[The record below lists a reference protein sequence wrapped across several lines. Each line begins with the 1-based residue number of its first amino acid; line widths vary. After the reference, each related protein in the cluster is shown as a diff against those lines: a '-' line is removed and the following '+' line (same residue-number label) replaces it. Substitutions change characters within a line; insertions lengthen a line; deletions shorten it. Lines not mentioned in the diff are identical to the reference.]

1 MFLSFSGG
9 NLPTA
14 AAAPIT
20 REDERS
26 SARLA
31 MFRNSSSFRRAVR
44 GVAALERMVMSPTT
58 DAKQLDKPV
67 SMNKES
73 VATLT
78 GIRRTSSLG
87 TGLKSLQS
95 NFIRGVG
102 AEPQCSNGTNALEG
116 EFLRPESMDSASSS
130 KESAF
135 PAVNPHDH
143 WVTIDLRA
151 NEASTAEPIAR
162 ADNSAAASVSERA
175 WSGRWSLSTFSNL
188 RGVMFPLRRSTSD
201 LVLRESRPPV

>member
-14 AAAPIT
+14 AGAPIT

-31 MFRNSSSFRRAVR
+31 MIRNSSSFRRAVR
-44 GVAALERMVMSPTT
+44 GVAALERMMMSPTT

-67 SMNKES
+67 SLNKKS
-73 VATLT
+73 APTLT

-95 NFIRGVG
+95 NLIGGEG
-102 AEPQCSNGTNALEG
+102 AEPQYSNGTIALQG
-116 EFLRPESMDSASSS
+116 EFLRSESMDSASSR
-130 KESAF
+130 KENTF

-143 WVTIDLRA
+143 WVTIDLRG
-151 NEASTAEPIAR
+151 NEASTAEPSAR
-162 ADNSAAASVSERA
+162 SDTSAAASVSERT
-175 WSGRWSLSTFSNL
+175 WSGRWSLSTLSNL

-201 LVLRESRPPV
+201 LVLQAGRAPV

>member
-1 MFLSFSGG
+1 MFLSFLGG

-14 AAAPIT
+14 AGAPIT

-31 MFRNSSSFRRAVR
+31 MIRNSSSFRRAVR
-44 GVAALERMVMSPTT
+44 GVAALERMMSPTT

-67 SMNKES
+67 SANKKS
-73 VATLT
+73 APTLT

-87 TGLKSLQS
+87 TGLKSLQ
-95 NFIRGVG
+95 NNLIGGEG
-102 AEPQCSNGTNALEG
+102 AKPQYSNGTNALQG
-116 EFLRPESMDSASSS
+116 EFLRSESMDSASSRN
-130 KESAF
+130 ENTF

-143 WVTIDLRA
+143 WVTIDLRG
-151 NEASTAEPIAR
+151 NEASTAEPSAR
-162 ADNSAAASVSERA
+162 ADTSAAASVSERA
-175 WSGRWSLSTFSNL
+175 WSGRWSLSNLSNL

-201 LVLRESRPPV
+201 LVLQAGRPPV